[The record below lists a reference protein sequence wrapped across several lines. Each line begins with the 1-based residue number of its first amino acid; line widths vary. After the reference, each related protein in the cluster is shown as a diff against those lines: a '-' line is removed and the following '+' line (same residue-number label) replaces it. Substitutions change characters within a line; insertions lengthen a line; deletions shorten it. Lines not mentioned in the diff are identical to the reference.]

1 MDTMTDTKPDGF
13 GARLRQRRE
22 ELGLS
27 LDDVAASTRVRK
39 TYLQALED
47 ERLEVLPGGSYVVG
61 FLRIYARQLG
71 LPVEPLL
78 AAISD
83 ADLYGEGEGPTSGG
97 EVRRRL
103 KKVKDTKRR
112 SRRLVTI
119 LILLG
124 LAIAAGLVIR
134 LVIPT
139 KESPPAPA
147 AVQEAAPPLAAPV
160 APPVVPLPSAE
171 PSATTTADQAEN
183 PVAEFAVIPPEGA
196 VVRMLPAA
204 AGMMKVALDNQEPRE
219 YQLQPEQSLNWK
231 VSRSLAI
238 ELSVPGAVRLWVDQQ
253 ELPVAGHAAFT
264 LTRAPEPGARP

>member
-1 MDTMTDTKPDGF
+1 MDAMNDIKPDGF

-71 LPVEPLL
+71 LPAEPML
-78 AAISD
+78 AAIA
-83 ADLYGEGEGPTSGG
+83 ADDLHGEPEGPAGGG

-103 KKVKDTKRR
+103 KKVKDSKRR
-112 SRRLVTI
+112 SRRAAMIYV
-119 LILLG
+119 LLG
-124 LAIAAGLVIR
+124 LVVAVALVVW
-134 LVIPT
+134 LTLPVKEFSTPT
-139 KESPPAPA
+139 VP
-147 AVQEAAPPLAAPV
+147 VQEAVPPLTPTVEQPVETAPPAAPP
-160 APPVVPLPSAE
+160 A
-171 PSATTTADQAEN
+171 ATASGQAEAQ
-183 PVAEFAVIPPEGA
+183 PAEFAVIPPEGA

-204 AGMMKVALDNQEPRE
+204 AGVMKVALDNQEPRE
-219 YQLQPEQSLNWK
+219 YQLQAEQALNWK
-231 VSRSLAI
+231 VSRHLAV
-238 ELSVPGAVRLWVDQQ
+238 ELSAPGTVRLWVDQQ

-264 LTRAPEPGARP
+264 LTRAPEQGSRP

>member
-1 MDTMTDTKPDGF
+1 MTDTKPDGF

-47 ERLEVLPGGSYVVG
+47 ERLEILPGGSYVVG

-78 AAISD
+78 AAITD
-83 ADLYGEGEGPTSGG
+83 GDLYGEGEGPTSGG

-112 SRRLVTI
+112 SRRTVTI

-124 LAIAAGLVIR
+124 LAIAAGLMVR
-134 LVIPT
+134 LVIST

-147 AVQEAAPPLAAPV
+147 AVQETAPPLATPIEPPAAPLPPV
-160 APPVVPLPSAE
+160 AAPP
-171 PSATTTADQAEN
+171 ATTAAGQAES
-183 PVAEFAVIPPEGA
+183 PAAEFAVIPPEGA

-238 ELSVPGAVRLWVDQQ
+238 ELSAPGAVRLWVDQQ

-264 LTRAPEPGARP
+264 LTRAPGPGTRP